1 MGIDITSTELVPV
14 RALTVWQNVNSQWE
28 RLNQNFNRAS
38 YSLNDLQQI
47 LERIYEEKN
56 KSFMEGF
63 MQAQEAA
70 SRLSGE
76 SDSSGSRRS
85 ARDTGSDDPDDN
97 DARNAKNG
105 FLGKVQKIMKAL
117 DVSGFELITY
127 VGEKAVGYLLD
138 KKKQAAAEKEQKAA
152 EKAKKAAEPGF
163 LSKAKDSLGSL
174 DLGGVFDKVK
184 SLGTKAVIANA
195 SDEDKAKWSK
205 LQGNMDGA
213 VEMMGQKAIVALR
226 PILDT
231 LNNAFQSEGMSKAL
245 NLIANAFLVIAT
257 VIGEVVNGIL
267 YLFTAFQENW
277 DVVGPILAAIAVV
290 FIAAMI
296 VQLYN
301 LAAAWLVGMWPILL
315 IVAAVALL
323 IYILQQ
329 AGVSVNDVV
338 AFIGG
343 AFGWL
348 KATIENFVIGLY
360 NNFVSFADFFRNLFI
375 DPVYA
380 IQKLFYDLATNFL
393 GFIYQMAVGVES
405 FAGGFIKAIA
415 ESINFVLKGIQ
426 NLAGKLSKLPGLE
439 FLADLKFGSID
450 AENPHI
456 LSDKVKNL
464 QGMLVEPTSDKKVY
478 NTDHKEFKDTAKSA
492 KEYADKASAL
502 PAKFNTKLD
511 PPKSKD
517 EKSQNPAQAAA
528 ANINSVDKVGEVG
541 SVKETIDVSSDDLDM
556 LRELAEIQSIQNF
569 VELTPTVQVTTGN
582 INNAG
587 DVDSIIA
594 KIGQKLKEE
603 FVSTAQGVY
612 T

>member
-1 MGIDITSTELVPV
+1 MEITSTALVPV
-14 RALTVWQNVNSQWE
+14 TALTVWQNVNSQWD

-38 YSLNDLQQI
+38 HSLGDLQQI
-47 LERIYEEKN
+47 LERVYEEKN

-63 MQAQEAA
+63 MQSQEAA
-70 SRLSGE
+70 RRIADEG
-76 SDSSGSRRS
+76 DSSRSRRS
-85 ARDTGSDDPDDN
+85 AGSSNDDDPDNN
-97 DARNAKNG
+97 DVRNAKSG
-105 FLGKVQKIMKAL
+105 FMGEVQKIMKAL
-117 DVSGFELITY
+117 DVGGFELITY
-127 VGEKAVGYLLD
+127 VGDKAIGYMQN
-138 KKKQAAAEKEQKAA
+138 KKKEAAAEKEQKAA
-152 EKAKKAAEPGF
+152 EKARKAAEPGF
-163 LSKAKDSLGSL
+163 LSKTKDSLGSL

-184 SLGTKAVIANA
+184 SLGTKAIAANA
-195 SDEDKAKWSK
+195 TEEDKGKWNK
-205 LQGNMDGA
+205 LQGNMDSA

-231 LNNAFQSEGMSKAL
+231 LNNAFQSEGMSTAL
-245 NLIANAFLVIAT
+245 NLIANAFLVIAA

-267 YLFTAFQENW
+267 YMFTAFQENW
-277 DVVGPILAAIAVV
+277 DVVGPILAAIAIV

-329 AGVSVNDVV
+329 AGVSVNEVV

-348 KATIENFVIGLY
+348 RATIENFVIGLY

-375 DPVYA
+375 DPTYA
-380 IQKLFYDLATNFL
+380 VQKLFYDLATNFL
-393 GFIYQMAVGVES
+393 GFIYQMALGVES
-405 FAGGFIKAIA
+405 FAGGFVKAIA
-415 ESINFVLKGIQ
+415 EGINFVLKGIQ
-426 NLAGKLSKLPGLE
+426 VMAGWLSKFPGFE
-439 FLADLKFGSID
+439 FLADFKPNFLE
-450 AENPHI
+450 AENPHVF
-456 LSDKVKNL
+456 SDMVKNA
-464 QGMLVEPTSDKKVY
+464 QGTLVEPTSTKDVY
-478 NTDHKEFKDTAKSA
+478 NTKKKEFVDTAKTV
-492 KEYADKASAL
+492 KEYGDKASDL

-511 PPKSKD
+511 RVKPKD
-517 EKSQNPAQAAA
+517 DKSQNPAQAAA
-528 ANINSVDKVGEVG
+528 ANINSVNKVGEVG
-541 SVKETIDVSSDDLDM
+541 SINEKVDISSDDLDM

-582 INNAG
+582 INNSG
-587 DVDSIIA
+587 DIDSIIT